1 MSLLPESPKRQVSEL
16 LRQQT
21 SENEV
26 AIDEGVKVE
35 EGDLDLPDFDDEDLD
50 AVAEPVPKK
59 KKKDDDMW

>member
-1 MSLLPESPKRQVSEL
+1 MSEL

-26 AIDEGVKVE
+26 AIDEGVKVD

-50 AVAEPVPKK
+50 AVAEPVPRK

>member
-1 MSLLPESPKRQVSEL
+1 VSEL

-35 EGDLDLPDFDDEDLD
+35 EGDLDLPAFDDEDLD
-50 AVAEPVPKK
+50 AVAGPVPKK